1 MKQYKTIIKTV
12 TKNVN
17 IPILQNVLCNDSGM
31 TASDG
36 NIFLY
41 IKDDMFDDTTIR
53 NVEGVIQD
61 MNVEDFIANP
71 EYGVYQNSLLL
82 DTKTLID
89 AIKQL
94 KSYIAKGSEAR
105 EYLKGIHIQSNNN
118 TIITATDGYKASQ
131 VIIDNAFSMGSNDLN
146 VYIPEKLMRV
156 IECLDKIGAVDVKIE
171 QYDKVTVIETAN
183 ISIIYKPNDY
193 FNSDL
198 KRVFNVLE
206 TETITKI
213 HLDKHITLS
222 TLKALKSEIISYID
236 ADTETIPSKRK
247 WKKDNIVLTWTDNM
261 IKYVYEAIHKT
272 IPFTRII
279 PVEGTIE
286 GNIHIND
293 FILMLNSIESDNIN
307 IDLIRNME
315 NPYNKG
321 YIQIT
326 ENNKKYVFL
335 LKK

>member
-1 MKQYKTIIKTV
+1 
-12 TKNVN
+12 
-17 IPILQNVLCNDSGM
+17 
-31 TASDG
+31 
-36 NIFLY
+36 
-41 IKDDMFDDTTIR
+41 
-53 NVEGVIQD
+53 
-61 MNVEDFIANP
+61 
-71 EYGVYQNSLLL
+71 
-82 DTKTLID
+82 
-89 AIKQL
+89 
-94 KSYIAKGSEAR
+94 
-105 EYLKGIHIQSNNN
+105 
-118 TIITATDGYKASQ
+118 
-131 VIIDNAFSMGSNDLN
+131 
-146 VYIPEKLMRV
+146 
-156 IECLDKIGAVDVKIE
+156 
-171 QYDKVTVIETAN
+171 
-183 ISIIYKPNDY
+183 
-193 FNSDL
+193 
-198 KRVFNVLE
+198 
-206 TETITKI
+206 
-213 HLDKHITLS
+213 
-222 TLKALKSEIISYID
+222 LKALKSEIIAYID